1 MHTKNVITR
10 GTPVAKGVK
19 VLIMLHG
26 RGANAEDILSLSRYL
41 DVAQFALIAPQATG
55 NTWYPYSFL
64 APQSANEPWLSSA
77 IDLLK
82 DVVSDLEQAGV
93 VSEDIY
99 LLGFSQG
106 ACLTLEYSARHARRY
121 GGIVAFTG
129 GLIGDKLITSNYSGD
144 FANTPIFIGSS
155 NPDPHV
161 PVDRVEQ
168 SVEELKKLNA
178 KVSYRIYNGMGHT
191 INEDEIRMANA
202 HVFVQSQ
209 HTTG

>member
-178 KVSYRIYNGMGHT
+178 NVSYRIYNGMGHT
-191 INEDEIRMANA
+191 INEDEIRIANA